1 MSNEINFFSAQ
12 DIDSNSATLL
22 WTNKVANVIVEGTW
36 DGATLTMQ
44 VQYQSSGA
52 WVSFMTF
59 TENDFAIIDNLL
71 PGFNI
76 RFNLADSGAS
86 TSITVNMLKA

>member
-1 MSNEINFFSAQ
+1 MSYEINFFTEQ
-12 DIDSNSATLL
+12 DANGNSDSLL
-22 WTNKVANVIVEGTW
+22 WTNKVANVITEGTW

-52 WVSFMTF
+52 WVPFMTF